1 MNDWKERFT
10 TLGLRVQKEQLAK
23 EIEAENAK
31 RNQAGTTTT
40 TEEQAGTT
48 AIIPPPDSR
57 AASVVVAQVV
67 GKMMT
72 KVHRGNYLTLPEP
85 VVTLKD
91 EVMNRL
97 DQFVH
102 ELKTEFPMLS
112 AYDFTLNAVVPTGE
126 QTKIRKPMNKTI
138 RIVLDRANSQSE
150 TDFLKSVEEAQA
162 SVTMHGGTIL
172 GVERHPE
179 QGEARRYELATSF
192 EEVSSRAQ
200 AERIRDTIDK
210 EFGCQHGVYL
220 EE

>member
-31 RNQAGTTTT
+31 RTQAGTTTT

-102 ELKTEFPMLS
+102 KLKTEFPILS

-126 QTKIRKPMNKTI
+126 QIEVRTPMNKI
-138 RIVLDRANSQSE
+138 RIVL
-150 TDFLKSVEEAQA
+150 
-162 SVTMHGGTIL
+162 
-172 GVERHPE
+172 
-179 QGEARRYELATSF
+179 
-192 EEVSSRAQ
+192 
-200 AERIRDTIDK
+200 
-210 EFGCQHGVYL
+210 
-220 EE
+220 